1 MGTVNPVLLRASS
14 VDCAT
19 WAREVMDFLSAKFTK
34 NERSMELK
42 LIIELASHM
51 LSHLI
56 IASTSLRLLIYFVL
70 GAHYRSQKSRREEN
84 PSRKYTPHPKYQSL
98 TEN

>member
-1 MGTVNPVLLRASS
+1 MGLVNPVSLRASP

-34 NERSMELK
+34 NQRSVELEPVV
-42 LIIELASHM
+42 ELANHM

-56 IASTSLRLLIYFVL
+56 IASTSLHLLIYFVL
-70 GAHYRSQKSRREEN
+70 GAHYRSQKSGREEN
-84 PSRKYTPHPKYQSL
+84 PSRKYTPCPKYQSL
-98 TEN
+98 TED